1 MAEAYKSLLFL
12 IGIVAVFALIIF
24 VYAFRG
30 RRALFKVIEIFRQHN
45 ALRVN
50 ETKTLAELGLE
61 PPDLLQRM
69 MRGRD
74 YKQYALRILI
84 KKGVIQTTEDGRFYM
99 VESKLDE
106 ALHSIRR
113 P

>member
-12 IGIVAVFALIIF
+12 IAIVAVFALIIF

-45 ALRVN
+45 ALRIN
-50 ETKTLAELGLE
+50 EAKTLSELGLE

-74 YKQYALRILI
+74 YKQYAVRILI
-84 KKGVIQTTEDGRFYM
+84 KKGVIQATEDGRFYM

-106 ALHSIRR
+106 VLHSIRR